1 MKKTSK
7 VLTNE
12 SIATTEKVLISPTEA
27 AAILGVS
34 AVTIRAMIKSGRWNI
49 PHLYAGSRLRIFAAP
64 LREICAHGTYRGDD
78 VAAGGA
84 E

>member
-1 MKKTSK
+1 MKKRKIPTAEQ
-7 VLTNE
+7 V
-12 SIATTEKVLISPTEA
+12 AATEKILISPAEA

-34 AVTIRAMIKSGRWNI
+34 AVTVRTMIKSGRWSI

-64 LREICAHGTYRGDD
+64 LREICARGTFDGEF
-78 VAAGGA
+78 VQAGGT